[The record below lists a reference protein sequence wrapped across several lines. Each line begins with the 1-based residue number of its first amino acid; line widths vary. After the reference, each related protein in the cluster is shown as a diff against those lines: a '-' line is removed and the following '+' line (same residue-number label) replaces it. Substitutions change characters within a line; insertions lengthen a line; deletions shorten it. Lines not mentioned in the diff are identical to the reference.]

1 MLNRMLIQVLILIL
15 GELMLIHSVEL
26 MIWVILS
33 AALVLVLVLVLM
45 LWPLSCW
52 WWWWIGV

>member
-33 AALVLVLVLVLM
+33 AALVLVLVLVLVM
-45 LWPLSCW
+45 WLDW